1 MDAGAASW
9 PMLGSLRIPLLAEA
23 TNVRAIVAV
32 SILFRRRRV
41 LGGHP
46 ANLCMSA
53 SRDDGVSALKGG
65 CSCGGVASLER
76 SAPAVAAPCRRGLY
90 AFALEKGGIA
100 DEDSDGLKIRRRPD
114 TEPPR
119 IFSRSKQIRH
129 FVVI

>member
-9 PMLGSLRIPLLAEA
+9 LMLGSLIRIPLLAEA
-23 TNVRAIVAV
+23 TNVRAIVAA

-53 SRDDGVSALKGG
+53 SRDDGVSTLKGG
-65 CSCGGVASLER
+65 CSCGGVASFER

-90 AFALEKGGIA
+90 AFALEMEESLMKTPP
-100 DEDSDGLKIRRRPD
+100 LKIRRLGV
-114 TEPPR
+114 TETPSVFRRQQPNGE
-119 IFSRSKQIRH
+119 
-129 FVVI
+129 

>member
-9 PMLGSLRIPLLAEA
+9 LMLGSLRIPLLAEA

-41 LGGHP
+41 LGGRP
-46 ANLCMSA
+46 ANLCTSA

-76 SAPAVAAPCRRGLY
+76 TCGRGSLQEGSC
-90 AFALEKGGIA
+90 ASRLGIA
-100 DEDSDGLKIRRRPD
+100 DEDSALNPSARRIRDADG
-114 TEPPR
+114 
-119 IFSRSKQIRH
+119 F
-129 FVVI
+129 

>member
-23 TNVRAIVAV
+23 TNVRAIAAV

-65 CSCGGVASLER
+65 CSCGGVASFER

-90 AFALEKGGIA
+90 AFALE
-100 DEDSDGLKIRRRPD
+100 DWRNR
-114 TEPPR
+114 
-119 IFSRSKQIRH
+119 
-129 FVVI
+129 